1 MSLISI
7 ARLSPVI
14 NAATKAEGD
23 TASAKSLR
31 QGLTPSLS
39 RVPFQFLFYQVN
51 LNECFI
57 MYRSCSIVHVF
68 FYLKY
73 MYIYVCRVKNC
84 KKNCVETINRSFRV
98 KKIMIEELYSTI
110 CDNIFRTVFSEGLI
124 VGKSFLD

>member
-1 MSLISI
+1 
-7 ARLSPVI
+7 
-14 NAATKAEGD
+14 
-23 TASAKSLR
+23 
-31 QGLTPSLS
+31 
-39 RVPFQFLFYQVN
+39 
-51 LNECFI
+51 

-84 KKNCVETINRSFRV
+84 KKNYVETINRIFCFCV

-110 CDNIFRTVFSEGLI
+110 CDNIFRIVFSEGLI